1 MTFLA
6 WGFLFAALA
15 AAIPVVLHMINR
27 QRAKDLPFP
36 TLRFLRISVQKTKR
50 RKRIH
55 DLLLMLIR
63 ALVLILVALGLADAR
78 LTTLKSL
85 LGGGAQSAV
94 AIILDNSASM
104 GMTDPERPRFETATN
119 AVQQIL
125 DELQSGDQVALFPT
139 CGEPLPDQDELDAT
153 QTKVQQVLAQCR
165 QRGVTYERADLAAKL
180 RQARKLL
187 AGSKASHKQIYVIS
201 DFQPVSWEAWKKE
214 AESAA
219 ENEEDAGL
227 DREEIEARQ
236 IPVICVD
243 CDRRPRPNV
252 AVQNVTFEA
261 PVPVVG
267 VPIKIRAE
275 VLNTS
280 VLDQKRRVELV
291 VDDRTEDISPLLSLK
306 EHGRAAHEF
315 HYTPTRAGVHRC
327 EVRLAGD
334 DGSKYDDRRFFNI
347 QADREIPVAIVKP
360 ARHEIPYLEES
371 FYLEQALAPAKSGA
385 WALRTTAL
393 TAGDL
398 ATEPLDTFKVI
409 FLVNLPAPS
418 AEVAEKLRTFAEQ
431 GGNLVWIAGDAV
443 NPDQYN
449 AMNQAAGGN
458 LLPAP
463 LVDIRAPGPQAKHDS
478 WRINYLNKGHRALT
492 PLVEQPEVYRSVLAY
507 KHVRFDVPAGKPDDV
522 QSGAAPW
529 VLIRL
534 EQHAGD
540 DQSEPLLVQR
550 NLGQGRVLMLG
561 TSVHVDWSNLSRK
574 NLFKPL
580 MARLIFYLAGTEFA
594 RHDLLAGAPLVLELE
609 GEPQP
614 VRVEI
619 RPPGG
624 GRIGLD
630 TEPGKK
636 GQVLRYEKTNKIG
649 NYLLSLPNAAKPT
662 EFAYSVNLDPAEAVP
677 STGSAETRRTEIEK
691 SLSPTPVVFAED
703 PDDLS
708 GTFEW
713 LRKGTSLWKFFLGAV
728 LIALVFE
735 TLISNRLGP
744 KRDEQLAAGSTVAGH
759 SSRRSLSTA

>member
-36 TLRFLRISVQKTKR
+36 TLRFLRISVQKTRR

-63 ALVLILVALGLADAR
+63 ALVLILIAFGLADMR

-85 LGGGAQSAV
+85 LGGGAKSAV

-104 GMTDPERPRFETATN
+104 GTTDPERPRFETATN

-125 DELQSGDQVALFPT
+125 DELQGGDQVALFPT
-139 CGEPLPDQDELDAT
+139 CGESLPDQDQLDDT
-153 QTKVQQVLAQCR
+153 QTKVQQVLALCR

-201 DFQPVSWEAWKKE
+201 DFQPVSWEALKKE

-219 ENEEDAGL
+219 EEGEEA
-227 DREEIEARQ
+227 DREEQEARQ

-243 CDRRPRPNV
+243 CDRRPRANV
-252 AVQNVTFEA
+252 AVQKVAFDA
-261 PVPVVG
+261 PMPIVNM
-267 VPIKIRAE
+267 PIKVNVE
-275 VLNTS
+275 LLNTS

-291 VDDRTEDISPLLSLK
+291 VDDRKEDLSPVLSLK

-315 HYTPTRAGVHRC
+315 RYTPTRGGVHRC

-334 DGSKYDDRRFFNI
+334 DGSPYDDRRFFSI
-347 QADREIPVAIVKP
+347 QVDREIPVAVVKP
-360 ARHEIPYLEES
+360 ARHEIPFMEESYYLEN
-371 FYLEQALAPAKSGA
+371 ALATVR
-385 WALRTTAL
+385 ALRLTTL

-398 ATEPLDTFKVI
+398 TTERLDTFKVI
-409 FLVNLPAPS
+409 FLVNLPAPA
-418 AEVAEKLRTFAEQ
+418 AEVAERLRAYVEQ
-431 GGNLVWIAGDAV
+431 GGNLVWCAGDAV

-449 AMNQAAGGN
+449 AMNQAAGGG

-463 LVDIRAPGPQAKHDS
+463 LVDVRAPGPQAKQDS
-478 WRINYLNKGHRALT
+478 WRINFLDRQHRAMSRPSLLK
-492 PLVEQPEVYRSVLAY
+492 PPELYRSVLIY
-507 KHVRFDVPAGKPDDV
+507 KHVRFDVPTGHPDDV
-522 QSGAAPW
+522 QRGVAPW

-534 EQHAGD
+534 EQHEGD
-540 DQSEPLLVQR
+540 NQSEPLLVQR
-550 NLGQGRVLMLG
+550 NLAQGRVLMLG
-561 TSVHVDWSNLSRK
+561 TSVHVDWSNFSRK
-574 NLFKPL
+574 NLFLPL
-580 MARLIFYLAGTEFA
+580 LGESIYYLAGTEYA
-594 RHDLLAGAPLVLELE
+594 RHELLAGAPLVLEME
-609 GEPQP
+609 GEKQP

-624 GRIGLD
+624 GRIGLN
-630 TEPGKK
+630 TEPGKQ
-636 GQVLRYEKTNKIG
+636 GQELQYEKTHKIG
-649 NYLLSLPNAAKPT
+649 NYLVSLPNATKPT
-662 EFAYSVNLDPAEAVP
+662 EFAYSVNLDPAETMP
-677 STGSAETRRTEIEK
+677 SIDSAETRHTEIEK

-703 PDDLS
+703 PDNLS
-708 GTFEW
+708 STFEW
-713 LRKGTSLWKFFLGAV
+713 LRQGTSLWKLFLTAV

-744 KRDEQLAAGSTVAGH
+744 KQDEQQAAAGAAVHPTA
-759 SSRRSLSTA
+759 RRNLSPA